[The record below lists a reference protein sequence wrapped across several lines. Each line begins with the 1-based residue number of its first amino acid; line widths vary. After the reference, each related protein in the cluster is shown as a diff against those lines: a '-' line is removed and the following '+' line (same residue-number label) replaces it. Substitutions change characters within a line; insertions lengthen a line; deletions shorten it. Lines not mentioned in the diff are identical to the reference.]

1 MKVLKS
7 AKQKNVVLASEF
19 YTEYDICKMLDENKV
34 FYISNDG
41 QIKHDS
47 VEYIVT
53 DTEVRIFTDLI
64 ERLEVEYSKECES
77 YVTVAKMKDG
87 TSLIINL

>member
-41 QIKHDS
+41 QI
-47 VEYIVT
+47 
-53 DTEVRIFTDLI
+53 
-64 ERLEVEYSKECES
+64 
-77 YVTVAKMKDG
+77 
-87 TSLIINL
+87 NL

>member
-19 YTEYDICKMLDENKV
+19 YTEYDICKMLVEKKV

-41 QIKHDS
+41 QIKNDI
-47 VEYIVT
+47 VEYMVT
-53 DTEVRIFTDLI
+53 DTEVRIFTELI
-64 ERLEVEYSKECES
+64 DRLEVEYSKECCC
-77 YVTVAKMKDG
+77 YITVAKMKDG
-87 TSLIINL
+87 TTLIINL